1 MVTLAGD
8 DLGVDV
14 GVDDDDDDDEDA
26 VVVAWE
32 SLLSLAFFFKP
43 ASSNKST
50 ENELE

>member
-14 GVDDDDDDDEDA
+14 GVDDDDDDEDA